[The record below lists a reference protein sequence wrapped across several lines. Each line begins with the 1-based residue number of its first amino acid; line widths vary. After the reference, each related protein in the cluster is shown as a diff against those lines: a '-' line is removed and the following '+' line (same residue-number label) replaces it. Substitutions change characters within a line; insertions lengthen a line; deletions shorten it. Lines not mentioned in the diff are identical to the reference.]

1 MAGLSLVRSS
11 AHFAFGNATI
21 QPALIQNGTMC
32 VPLANSFAI
41 MTNVVGPFGS
51 VDMHHV
57 PVLSQGNA
65 TQTVNK
71 SINVPVYNVLPIPKA
86 WTDLDFLTV
95 GGSPL
100 CPKVCLFG
108 RGHHIKWHASLM
120 SWKKQC
126 SALRLAIV
134 GVSIDTM
141 IGFVVLVNMS
151 QGTPHE
157 IAQICA
163 QNPSYVD
170 ICTTTL
176 SETVDFVATY
186 VASHLVDIDPV
197 VQQARA
203 AIRALNVE
211 FLQFGHVNA
220 SSPLDLFRIHILE
233 PFEVEFTYF

>member
-1 MAGLSLVRSS
+1 
-11 AHFAFGNATI
+11 
-21 QPALIQNGTMC
+21 
-32 VPLANSFAI
+32 
-41 MTNVVGPFGS
+41 
-51 VDMHHV
+51 
-57 PVLSQGNA
+57 
-65 TQTVNK
+65 
-71 SINVPVYNVLPIPKA
+71 
-86 WTDLDFLTV
+86 
-95 GGSPL
+95 
-100 CPKVCLFG
+100 
-108 RGHHIKWHASLM
+108 
-120 SWKKQC
+120 
-126 SALRLAIV
+126 
-134 GVSIDTM
+134 M

-233 PFEVEFTYF
+233 PFEVEFTYFTWNFILDCALGAREAVALAGDTGNVVVLTGYLNFMQLEVNVDDAPTMMAVYLRNTVAFVTVAMIVIASVMLLYIMVSHGSMEGWNIFQLGPPCGSVVLLFVRNLTAIAL